1 MNEFGDRINFE
12 QLLERHQQIRIPLI
26 QRDYA
31 QGRSTEG
38 QIREEFLTALHNA
51 LSLPPGHESLP
62 LNLDFIYGSVE
73 GDDETRF
80 LPLDGQ
86 QRLTTLF
93 LLHWYLAW
101 KDGTHDAFREMFQLQ
116 RHSRFSYAVRTSST
130 EFFDELVKFPP
141 ALSPANVLSLEEM
154 VTNQPWYFR
163 SWRLD
168 PTIQS
173 SLTMLDAIHDRF
185 RESEGCWSRLV
196 DTERPAI
203 TFQLLDLENFGLSDD
218 LYIKMNGR
226 GIPLTAFE
234 TFKARYEQVLKDQFA
249 GETRTIGDQS
259 LSVAEFFARRMD
271 TEWADFFWCH
281 RDKETS
287 LYDEAVMNLFRAVAL
302 VTRDPERDSYPGDIS
317 SLRDRRL
324 KSTYSVFASKGWLDR
339 TLSETFFLLLETW
352 TKEGTA
358 FATQLPDGKY
368 FDEVTLFTKA
378 VSEPT
383 DLDYVDIVQFAA
395 YVVFLREHVDAIDS
409 NAFQEWTRVVFN
421 LSVNTAYDRSDDLKR
436 SIAGILELAPNSG
449 NILEY
454 FATTEKPTAGFRPQ
468 QVSEEKLKAE
478 LIRVDGGW
486 RPLIDQAERH
496 GYFKGQIEFLLD
508 VCGAGEKWRNSGGVG
523 WGADTHSSLQ
533 GQFQNYLSKAESM
546 FNARGLVDLGKHRWE
561 RALLSIGNYLLPSGR
576 QNLSFL
582 VNPSTDQASWKRLLR
597 GTGPEV
603 PKARKLLQ
611 QLWNALVG
619 GGNISDQLDAIIHGA
634 TNLEP
639 WRQAFVHTPGAI
651 GYCEKRVIRWI
662 SNDIVYLLKRR
673 QMNGAHAELFT
684 FCLFHNQLSNMNSGG
699 VLEPLEFLPYVS
711 TNGTDVEPGIRFKW
725 SDDGH
730 SLYFD
735 FERSGDGYII
745 FVNRDSLGQLPN
757 VNSIL
762 RDEAGFQEN
771 ENRWERVISPTD
783 IENPLRELAEA
794 LATISSQ
801 RGTDA

>member
-1 MNEFGDRINFE
+1 M
-12 QLLERHQQIRIPLI
+12 
-26 QRDYA
+26 
-31 QGRSTEG
+31 GRSTEE
-38 QIREEFLTALHNA
+38 QIRNEFLTALYDA

-73 GDDETRF
+73 RDKETRF

-101 KDGTHDAFREMFQLQ
+101 KDGNHDEFREMFHLQ
-116 RHSRFSYAVRTSST
+116 GHSRLSYGVRPSST
-130 EFFDELVKFPP
+130 EFFDELVKFFPSS
-141 ALSPANVLSLEEM
+141 SPDNVSPLKEM
-154 VTNQPWYFR
+154 LTNQPWYFR
-163 SWRLD
+163 YWRLD

-185 RESEGCWSRLV
+185 RESEGCFSRLV
-196 DTERPAI
+196 DTERTAI

-271 TEWADFFWCH
+271 TKWADFFWCH

-302 VTRDPERDSYPGDIS
+302 MTRDPERDSYTNDIS
-317 SLRDRRL
+317 SLRDGRL
-324 KSTYSVFASKGWLDR
+324 KSTYSVFDSKAWLDR
-339 TLSETFFLLLETW
+339 TLSETIFLLLETW
-352 TKEGTA
+352 SKEGTA
-358 FATQLPDGKY
+358 FATHLPDAQY
-368 FDEVTLFTKA
+368 LDEVTLFTKA

-383 DLDYVDIVQFAA
+383 NLDYVEIVQFAA

-409 NAFQEWTRVVFN
+409 DAFQEWMRVVFN
-421 LSVNTAYDRSDDLKR
+421 LSVNTPYDRSDDLKR
-436 SIAGILELAPNSG
+436 SIAAIFELAPNTG

-454 FATTEKPTAGFRPQ
+454 FATTEKPTTGFRPQ

-478 LIRVDGGW
+478 LIRVDDGW

-496 GYFKGQIEFLLD
+496 GYFKGQIEFLLEF
-508 VCGAGEKWRNSGGVG
+508 CGAGEKWRSSGGVG
-523 WGADTHSSLQ
+523 WGTDTHFSLQ
-533 GQFQNYLSKAESM
+533 GQFQDYLSKAESM
-546 FNARGLVDLGKHRWE
+546 FNARGLIGPGKHRWE

-576 QNLSFL
+576 QNVSFL
-582 VNPSTDQASWKRLLR
+582 VNSSTDQASWKRLLR

-603 PKARKLLQ
+603 PKARNLLQ
-611 QLWNALVG
+611 QLWNILEVDG
-619 GGNISDQLDAIIHGA
+619 DIGDQLEAIIHGA

-639 WRQAFVHTPGAI
+639 WRQAFVLTPEAI
-651 GYCEKRVIRWI
+651 EYCEKRVIRWI
-662 SNDIVYLLKRR
+662 SNDVVYLLKRR

-684 FCLFHNQLSNMNSGG
+684 FCLFHNQLSNMNTGG
-699 VLEPLEFLPYVS
+699 RLEPLELLPYEF

-725 SDDGH
+725 SHDGH
-730 SLYFD
+730 TVYFD
-735 FERSGDGYII
+735 FERSGDGYIV
-745 FVNRDSLGQLPN
+745 FVNRDSLGQLSDAN
-757 VNSIL
+757 CIL
-762 RDEAGFQEN
+762 RDEAGFQES
-771 ENRWERVISPTD
+771 ENKWERVISPTD
-783 IENPLRELAEA
+783 IENPLCEIAEA
-794 LATISSQ
+794 LATTSSQ
-801 RGTDA
+801 RGTDV